1 MVGVSRLWIAVLL
14 ALAIVAAGSFAAV
27 HAFQR
32 GSPNASVRPM
42 KCLARTGAGAYDT
55 TLRPSSGLSGSAVA
69 VFGPLPVIR
78 ENGTYGGQTSTEVEV
93 YWNLNFNKWWSVLG
107 NSPSPLAS
115 VTGTPVKLLGKQGVV
130 TLCTYQVHVEIP
142 AVPPGRYPIEVLYQG
157 PASGGPSFASFAP
170 TKFQV
175 TSR

>member
-1 MVGVSRLWIAVLL
+1 MGVLL

-27 HAFQR
+27 NAFQS
-32 GSPNASVRPM
+32 GSPKASARPA
-42 KCLARTGAGAYDT
+42 KCPARTGTEAYET
-55 TLRPSSGLSGSAVA
+55 TLRPSSGMSGSTVA
-69 VFGPLPVIR
+69 VSGPLPVRR
-78 ENGTYGGQTSTEVEV
+78 ENGTYGSQTSTEVDV
-93 YWNLNFNKWWSVLG
+93 YWNLNFDKWWSVLG

-115 VTGTPVKLLGKQGVV
+115 VAGTPVKLLGKQAVA
-130 TLCTYQVHVEIP
+130 TLCTYQVQVEIP
-142 AVPPGRYPIEVLYQG
+142 AVPPGAYPIEVLYQG